1 MNTQS
6 NAMYEAGVNAQ
17 STTPARLSP
26 TRPFYWTVRRELWEN
41 RSIYLAPL
49 GVAAAFLFGF
59 AISTIHLP
67 AKIRGLSGLDP
78 AHQRQ
83 AISMP
88 YDLIAGLMMATG
100 MIVGVFYSIDAL
112 QGERRDR
119 SILFWKSLPVS
130 DVVTVLSKASIPI
143 VVLPLLAFAVT
154 VATQW
159 LMLLLSSAVLAGS
172 GLSVGTLWAQ
182 VSFFQSSLL
191 LLYHLVTV
199 HAIWHAPIYAW
210 LLLVSAWARRAAFL
224 WATLPV
230 VAIAGFEKVVFHTSY
245 FGMMLAHRL
254 GGGAEA
260 MTLPGTLPM
269 NPMTHLTP
277 GNYLTSAGLWIGLAF
292 TAAFLAGAVRL
303 RRSRGP
309 M

>member
-6 NAMYEAGVNAQ
+6 NAMYDASVDAHRAA
-17 STTPARLSP
+17 PAVLSP
-26 TRPFYWTVRRELWEN
+26 TRPFYWAVRRELWEN

-49 GVAAAFLFGF
+49 GVAAVFLFGF

-67 AKIRGLSGLDP
+67 AKMRSLSALDP
-78 AHQRQ
+78 AQQQ
-83 AISMP
+83 AAITMP
-88 YDLIAGLMMATG
+88 YNLIAGLMMATG
-100 MIVGVFYSIDAL
+100 LIVGVFYSLDAL

-130 DVVTVLSKASIPI
+130 DVVTVLSKACIPI

-159 LMLLLSSAVLAGS
+159 LMLLLSSLVLAGS
-172 GLSVGTLWAQ
+172 RLSVAALWAQ
-182 VSFFQSSLL
+182 VSFFQTSLL

-210 LLLVSAWARRAAFL
+210 LLLVSAWARRGAFL
-224 WATLPV
+224 WAALPV
-230 VAIAGFEKVVFHTSY
+230 LAIMGLEKVVFHTSY
-245 FGMMLAHRL
+245 FAELLGNRF

-260 MTLPGTLPM
+260 MTIPGTLPM

-277 GNYLTSAGLWIGLAF
+277 GNYLTSAGLWIGIAL
-292 TAAFLAGAVRL
+292 TAAFLAGAIRL
-303 RRSRGP
+303 RRYRGP

>member
-6 NAMYEAGVNAQ
+6 NAMYDASVDAHRAA
-17 STTPARLSP
+17 PAVLSP
-26 TRPFYWTVRRELWEN
+26 TRPFYWAVRRELWEN

-49 GVAAAFLFGF
+49 GVAAVFLFGF

-67 AKIRGLSGLDP
+67 AKMRSLSALDP
-78 AHQRQ
+78 AQQQ
-83 AISMP
+83 AAITMP
-88 YDLIAGLMMATG
+88 YNLIAGLMMATG
-100 MIVGVFYSIDAL
+100 LIVGVFYSLDAL

-130 DVVTVLSKASIPI
+130 DVVTVLSKACIPI

-159 LMLLLSSAVLAGS
+159 LMLLLSSLVLAGS
-172 GLSVGTLWAQ
+172 RLSVAALWAQ
-182 VSFFQSSLL
+182 VSFFQTSLL

-210 LLLVSAWARRAAFL
+210 LLLVSAWARRGAFL
-224 WATLPV
+224 WAALPV
-230 VAIAGFEKVVFHTSY
+230 LAIMGLEKVVFHTSY
-245 FGMMLAHRL
+245 FAELLGNRF

-260 MTLPGTLPM
+260 MTMPGTLPM

-277 GNYLTSAGLWIGLAF
+277 GNYLTSAGLWIGIAL
-292 TAAFLAGAVRL
+292 TAAFLAGAIRL
-303 RRSRGP
+303 RRYRGP